1 MNPSHRR
8 YLVNELIRG
17 ISDIGPQFESFGQRV
32 MDYLVDEPLIH
43 RGQNKKDF
51 PVGHTIDTYSQS
63 GEIAAEYSAD
73 EKYFDVPLKKLF
85 SDYRHIRSNHPQAKT
100 IYLLSAQECGPKL
113 ATQLT
118 NIGNRLAKRKGI
130 TVKVYDS
137 RRIAEFIVDEL
148 LLNDD
153 AVDNLA
159 SLLAP
164 LQRVR
169 DEYAATN
176 LVPAQS
182 ESYVR
187 QNDVIN
193 EITSQI
199 RRDRVVTIA
208 GVSGSGKSENA
219 VAVSKEM
226 ASEFEIVIWVVAT
239 DLRDLA
245 ELQGLEV
252 ERRGRRVNIDTL
264 LKQRSCFLILDDL
277 RTPLT
282 KEQLQRHT
290 DARSAVLVTR
300 QIAEEGDYR
309 IPDLDDESALKILQS
324 GIASECPSHV
334 LEKVHATAAGHA
346 LTLRLM
352 NAGVRASSWEDLYH
366 DCDAIGEYRDEERVQ
381 RLADRLLGRLRGS
394 LERELALFLW
404 TGSDRVDRSFARRAI
419 APVGLRKLEG
429 SCLVSADRHDVV
441 RLHEVIWSALRSSG
455 IPVHRYETHL
465 SQSMESHIE
474 HLAFVPGEALNFL
487 NFCQI
492 HKAHLQQLLSV
503 NPKRSTCLYCLA
515 HAWLD
520 DEIDSTILPDP
531 KELSTDLETG
541 AVRQDIDV
549 SAFCEVLECHYRRDK
564 LDHGFEVA
572 REKLGNRI
580 PLYSKV
586 AESKTISER
595 GRRTV
600 LHHKA
605 KALRNLKLY
614 DEATELAESV
624 AAAYNSPATDLLLA
638 RLLLYGDVASVE
650 RGRTLLLKILD
661 DAKTKPEEAE
671 ISVVLASI
679 ETLGWG
685 LLNKAIPN
693 ALPEALEQ
701 YGKLVAEFI
710 MSSAARGF
718 DQAFVSFANIGR
730 ALRYHDESLFV
741 EVLKSLGTVR
751 PEDARDDKERGAWGS
766 IFLSASDARSI
777 ENTQEYAQLALNFF
791 DALSNQNDF
800 ILQQKGHAL
809 CSLSRYEDA
818 REVLQ
823 PLVVRT
829 PNPWNRYWLAK
840 ALGELGDLDTAIAMI
855 DEALDEPKA
864 VKFKAALY
872 ERRFDLRSK
881 RGDAGAIED
890 LQNAHIACVDDKYRG
905 ALAKR
910 LNELRSRLNVND

>member
-8 YLVNELIRG
+8 YLVNELVRG
-17 ISDIGPQFESFGQRV
+17 ISDIGPLFESFGQKIA
-32 MDYLVDEPLIH
+32 DHLVHEPLTH
-43 RGQNKKDF
+43 RGLNADGL
-51 PVGHTIDTYSQS
+51 PVGNTIDSYSAN

-73 EKYFDVPLKKLF
+73 KTYFDKPFKKLLG
-85 SDYRHIRSNHPQAKT
+85 DYLHVRSNHPQAKQ
-100 IYLLSAQECGPKL
+100 IYLLAGQQCGPKL
-113 ATQLT
+113 GTRLT
-118 NIGNRLAKRKGI
+118 NIRNWLEKRKAI
-130 TVKVYDS
+130 TVEVYDS

-148 LLNDD
+148 LLNDE
-153 AVDNLA
+153 AVESLA
-159 SLLAP
+159 PTLGP

-182 ESYVR
+182 EYYIR
-187 QNDVIN
+187 QDDIIDEVM
-193 EITSQI
+193 SQI
-199 RRDRVVTIA
+199 RRDRVAAIA

-219 VAVSKEM
+219 VAVSKEL

-239 DLRDLA
+239 DLRDRA
-245 ELQGLEV
+245 ELKGLDV
-252 ERRGRRVNIDTL
+252 ERRGRRVNVDTL
-264 LKQRSCFLILDDL
+264 LKERSCLLILDDL

-282 KEQLQRHT
+282 RDQLKQHT
-290 DARSAVLVTR
+290 DATSAILVTR
-300 QIAEEGDYR
+300 QIAEEGDFR
-309 IPDLDDESALKILQS
+309 IPDLDDESALQILQS
-324 GIASECPSHV
+324 GIASECPPPV
-334 LEKVHATAAGHA
+334 LDKVRATAAGHA

-352 NAGVRASSWEDLYH
+352 NAGVRESSWDDLYA
-366 DCDAIGEYRDEERVQ
+366 DCDAIGEYHDEERVQ
-381 RLADRLLGRLRGS
+381 RLADRLLGRLRHS

-455 IPVHRYETHL
+455 IPVHRYETDF

-492 HKAHLQQLLSV
+492 HKVHLQQLLSV

-520 DEIDSTILPDP
+520 EEIDSTTLPDP
-531 KELSTDLETG
+531 IELSTDLETG
-541 AVRQDIDV
+541 AVQQDIDV
-549 SAFCEVLECHYRRDK
+549 SAFCEVLECLYRRDK
-564 LDHGFEVA
+564 LDHGLKGA
-572 REKLGNRI
+572 RETLEQRI

-586 AESKTISER
+586 ADSKTISEH
-595 GRRTV
+595 GRRTA

-605 KALRNLKLY
+605 KALRNLKQY

-624 AAAYNSPATDLLLA
+624 AAAYESPATDLLLA

-650 RGRTLLLKILD
+650 RGNALLLKILD
-661 DAKTKPEEAE
+661 DAKTRPEEAE

-693 ALPEALEQ
+693 ALPEALNE

-730 ALRYHDESLFV
+730 ALRYHDENLFV
-741 EVLKSLGTVR
+741 DVLASLGTVR
-751 PEDARDDKERGAWGS
+751 PEDARDDKERAAWGN
-766 IFLSASDARSI
+766 IFLSASDSRTI
-777 ENTQEYAQLALNFF
+777 ENANVYAQLALEFY

-809 CSLSRYEDA
+809 FRLSRYEDA
-818 REVLQ
+818 RDVLQ
-823 PLVVRT
+823 PLVEKC

-840 ALGELGDLDTAIAMI
+840 ALGKLGDSKSAIGLI
-855 DEALDEPKA
+855 DEALTEPKA
-864 VKFKAALY
+864 TNFKATLY
-872 ERRFDLRSK
+872 EQRFTLRLNLGDEDAVEDLR
-881 RGDAGAIED
+881 RAHDACND
-890 LQNAHIACVDDKYRG
+890 NKYKA

-910 LNELRSRLNVND
+910 LVEFQTAD